1 MLGKKMKLTESNL
14 IRVKLVN
21 EIPLY
26 LITQTL
32 EWTIIFFK
40 FPTPL
45 VDFSSVPILFN
56 YDETELE
63 EISCVCC
70 LFNVFVHTC

>member
-1 MLGKKMKLTESNL
+1 MLGKKMKLIESNL

-32 EWTIIFFK
+32 E
-40 FPTPL
+40 
-45 VDFSSVPILFN
+45 
-56 YDETELE
+56 
-63 EISCVCC
+63 
-70 LFNVFVHTC
+70 